1 VTVAGIA
8 VGTGFLL
15 GGVVQISAYFQHYQ
29 GADPGILAVGI
40 PCVLLGAVSIAESL
54 CARALVVTGD
64 GMSGVRHLRPMVI
77 TWPSVNSLDAGYI
90 SRRSVVSA
98 VWVTLAS
105 GKRFPLPGTR
115 GTRQHACR
123 IAAELAEDLRRHHA
137 ARGTQPPGL
146 PKPPPVLPPPPEPPV
161 PPLGSTG
168 KTLW

>member
-1 VTVAGIA
+1 MTVVGIA
-8 VGTGFLL
+8 VGTAFLL
-15 GGVVQISAYFQHYQ
+15 LGVVQISAYFQHYQ
-29 GADPGILAVGI
+29 GADPGILAAGI
-40 PCVLLGAVSIAESL
+40 PCVLLGAVVIAESL
-54 CARALVVTGD
+54 PARALVVTGD
-64 GMSGVRHLRPMVI
+64 GMSGVRNLRPMVI
-77 TWPSVNSLDAGYI
+77 TWPSVSSLHVGYI
-90 SRRSVVSA
+90 SGRSVVSA

-123 IAAELAEDLRRHHA
+123 IAAGLAEDLRRHHA

-146 PKPPPVLPPPPEPPV
+146 PKPPPAPPLPPPV

>member
-1 VTVAGIA
+1 MTVAGIA

-29 GADPGILAVGI
+29 GADPGILVTGI
-40 PCVLLGAVSIAESL
+40 PCVLLGAVTIAESL

-64 GMSGVRHLRPMVI
+64 GMSGVRNLRPIVI

-90 SRRSVVSA
+90 SGRSVVSA
-98 VWVTLAS
+98 VRVTLSS

-123 IAAELAEDLRRHHA
+123 IAAGLAEDLRRHHA

-146 PKPPPVLPPPPEPPV
+146 PKPPPVPPPPPEPPV

>member
-1 VTVAGIA
+1 VTVVGIA
-8 VGTGFLL
+8 VGTAFLL
-15 GGVVQISAYFQHYQ
+15 LGVVQISAYFQHYQ
-29 GADPGILAVGI
+29 GADPGILATGI
-40 PCVLLGAVSIAESL
+40 PCVLLGAAAIAESL
-54 CARALVVTGD
+54 RARALVVTGD
-64 GMSGVRHLRPMVI
+64 GMSGIRNLRRMVI
-77 TWPSVNSLDAGYI
+77 TWPSVSSLDTGYI
-90 SRRSVVSA
+90 SGRSVVSA

-146 PKPPPVLPPPPEPPV
+146 PKPPPAPPLPPPV